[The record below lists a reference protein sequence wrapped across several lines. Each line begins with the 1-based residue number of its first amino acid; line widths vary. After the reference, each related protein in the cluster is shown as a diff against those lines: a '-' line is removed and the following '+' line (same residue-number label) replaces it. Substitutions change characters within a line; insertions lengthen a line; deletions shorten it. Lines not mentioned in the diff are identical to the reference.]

1 MNNSLA
7 LSGAGSGQWQCDI
20 KVDKAAVGRR
30 HVSVNRCLLCSQ
42 SSPIDGGNLSSLEW
56 RVSKELS
63 SCICLF
69 CYKRRLTQEVSSITF
84 WLIFR
89 DFIGN
94 SLTLHLNSITCWL
107 FYPECSAEP
116 GYMGASNNVPG
127 YPPTV
132 KRNSDECAIQC
143 GQVEA
148 CAFWTMDLG

>member
-7 LSGAGSGQWQCDI
+7 SSGSGCGQWQCDI

-30 HVSVNRCLLCSQ
+30 HVSVNRCLLA
-42 SSPIDGGNLSSLEW
+42 IITDWRGKLNVLEW
-56 RVSKELS
+56 SVSKELS

-69 CYKRRLTQEVSSITF
+69 CYKRRLTQEVRSITF

-107 FYPECSAEP
+107 FYPECSAER